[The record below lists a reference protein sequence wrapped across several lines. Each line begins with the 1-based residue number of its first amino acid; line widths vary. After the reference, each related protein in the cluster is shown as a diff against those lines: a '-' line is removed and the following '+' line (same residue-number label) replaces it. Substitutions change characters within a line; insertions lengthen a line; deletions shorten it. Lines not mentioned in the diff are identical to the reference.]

1 MPTTLQSPPSSATKT
16 SKESA
21 TWLRRIAC
29 ISTSRADAG
38 IYQPLLRALARAETY
53 EVSCLVGGTHHDES
67 FGGTAAAFESLT
79 GVDLYD
85 VKHFAQGDSPTQVA
99 RSTGQAVIEFSR
111 AMSAAQCDLVFVLG
125 DRAEMLAASLAATIH
140 RIPIAHLHGGDAT
153 HGAID
158 DSCRHAITKL
168 AHLHF
173 PALPE
178 HAERVMQMG
187 EEPWRIHT
195 VGALAIDDLAT
206 FRPSP
211 VDVVS
216 HEIGLDFKQPTLVL
230 AYHPETQSDLSPER
244 QINQVLGGLHAWK
257 GNVLVL
263 GPNADVGHDAVLAAL
278 RDFASLRPD
287 TVLKASLS
295 QELFWNCL
303 RYATA
308 LVGNSSAG
316 IIEAASFRLPVVN
329 IGDRQ
334 KGRTCPDNV
343 LHAAIDRTEIAD
355 ILAAALDPMFRESF
369 PRLKNPY
376 GDGHAAERIL
386 VALKTLPVRGDLLI
400 KAG

>member
-1 MPTTLQSPPSSATKT
+1 MPTTLKTPPATAKP
-16 SKESA
+16 KRPESA
-21 TWLRRIAC
+21 SWLQRIAC
-29 ISTSRADAG
+29 VSTSRADAG
-38 IYQPLLRALARAETY
+38 IFQPLLRALSANDQWTI
-53 EVSCLVGGTHHDES
+53 SCLVGGTHHDES
-67 FGGTAAAFESLT
+67 FGCTGTAFERLSNVELF
-79 GVDLYD
+79 D

-99 RSTGQAVIEFSR
+99 RSTGQAVTEFSR
-111 AMSAAQCDLVFVLG
+111 ALAASQCDLVFVLG
-125 DRAEMLAASLAATIH
+125 DRPEMLAVALAATIH
-140 RIPIAHLHGGDAT
+140 RIPIAHLHGGDST

-158 DSCRHAITKL
+158 DACRHAITKL

-173 PALPE
+173 PALSE
-178 HAERVMQMG
+178 HAERILHMG

-195 VGALAIDDLAT
+195 VGALALDDLAR
-206 FRPSP
+206 FKPSP
-211 VDVVS
+211 VDAVS
-216 HEIGLDFKQPTLVL
+216 REIGLDLSQPTLVL
-230 AYHPETQSDLSPER
+230 AYHPETLCDLPPDR

-263 GPNADVGHDAVLAAL
+263 GPNADVGHDAVNSAL
-278 RDFASLRPD
+278 QDFASLRPD

-303 RYATA
+303 YNATA

-316 IIEAASFRLPVVN
+316 IIESSSFRIPVVN

-334 KGRTCPDNV
+334 QGRIHADNV
-343 LHAAIDRTEIAD
+343 LHAAIERDEIAD

-386 VALKTLPVRGDLLI
+386 VAMKTIPSKNELI
-400 KAG
+400 IKNN